1 MTAPDHTF
9 AAWLDRRVRQSPDR
23 PALTFEGVTWSY
35 AEFLGRVNAMA
46 GGLRQRGVDVGD
58 RVAYLGFNHPTFL
71 ESMFACARLGAI
83 FVPLNF
89 RLTAPEIAFMLDDA
103 GATLM
108 IAGPDHRPML
118 DTIREEVPVSVW
130 IGVEGSEAGWEPYE
144 DVLAA
149 AEPATG
155 VAEDDAEA
163 TALIMYTSGTT
174 GRPKGAMLTH
184 ANIWWNNVGTM
195 VVGEYSDNE
204 VSLVFAPLFHVGGL
218 NVTTLVVMMRGGHII
233 LHRHFDPGDAI
244 RAIEDHR
251 VTSLFGV
258 PAMFLFMSQQ
268 PEFDTADLS
277 SINITICGGAPVPEP
292 LMKRYEGV
300 GVPFQQGYGLTETSP
315 SLTVLAKEFGDQKLG
330 SAGQPVFFME
340 MKLVAED
347 GSEVTEPFAK
357 GEICAKGPNI
367 MKGYWNRPDATA
379 EAIDEDGWF
388 HTGDAGYVDE
398 DGFFFVVDRVKDMV
412 ITGGENVYPA
422 EVEDVLLGHPSI
434 TEVAVIGTP
443 SDEWGEA
450 VTAVVSLAEGAALTL
465 DELRAFGGSSLAR
478 YKLPTRLEVVDE
490 IPHNA
495 SGKML
500 KRELRSEFENDS
512 QPGS

>member
-1 MTAPDHTF
+1 MAAPDHTMSE
-9 AAWLDRRVRQSPDR
+9 WLRRRARQTPAR
-23 PALTFEGVTWSY
+23 PAVTFEGSTWTY
-35 AEFLGRVNAMA
+35 DELDVRVSQLA
-46 GGLRQRGVDVGD
+46 GALRARNIKPED

-71 ESMFACARLGAI
+71 ESLFACARVGAI

-89 RLTAPEIAFMLDDA
+89 RLTGPEIAFMLDDA
-103 GATLM
+103 GVTTM

-118 DTIREEVPVSVW
+118 DTIRSEVAVHTW
-130 IGVEGSEAGWEPYE
+130 IGVEGVEAGWEPYE
-144 DVLAA
+144 DVLASAVPTDHA
-149 AEPATG
+149 ADIDPEQ
-155 VAEDDAEA
+155 

-184 ANIWWNNVGTM
+184 ANIWWNNVGTLLT
-195 VVGEYSDNE
+195 GEYSDQE
-204 VSLVFAPLFHVGGL
+204 VSLTFAPLFHVGGL
-218 NVTTLVVMMRGGHII
+218 NVTTLVVMKKGGHII
-233 LHRHFDPGDAI
+233 LHRHFDPAEAI
-244 RAIEDHR
+244 RAIEKYR

-292 LMKRYEGV
+292 LMKRYEGI

-315 SLTVLAKEFGDQKLG
+315 SLTVLAKEFGEAKLG
-330 SAGQPVFFME
+330 SAGQPVFFMD
-340 MKLVAED
+340 MKLVAEN
-347 GSEVTEPFAK
+347 GSDIDEPFVT
-357 GEICAKGPNI
+357 GEICARGPNI

-379 EAIDEDGWF
+379 AAIDADGWF

-398 DGFFFVVDRVKDMV
+398 DDFYFVVDRVKDMV

-422 EVEDVLLGHPSI
+422 EVEEVLLAHPVI

-443 SDEWGEA
+443 SEEWGEA
-450 VTAVVSLAEGAALTL
+450 VTAVVTVVDGSDLNL
-465 DELRAFGGSSLAR
+465 DELREFGGGSLAR
-478 YKLPTRLEVVDE
+478 YKLPTRLEIIDE

-500 KRELRSEFENDS
+500 KRELRTQFGQD
-512 QPGS
+512 